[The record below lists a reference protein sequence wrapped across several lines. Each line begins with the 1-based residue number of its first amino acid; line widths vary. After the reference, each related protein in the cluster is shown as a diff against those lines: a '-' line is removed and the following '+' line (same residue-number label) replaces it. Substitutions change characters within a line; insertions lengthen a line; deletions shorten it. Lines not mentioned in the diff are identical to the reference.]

1 MKMKNLLKLSA
12 ICLIAAAAM
21 SCQKEPVSGT
31 GEGQAIILKMNFG
44 APESKAQIEN
54 GHVAYE
60 KEVAKYTAIDIFF
73 TDAAGKVLKKYTGN
87 NTGSPDQQTIWNNLT
102 KGVRFLGLEGVS
114 RVYVVAHN
122 GSFATPAESGNM
134 SELEADIK
142 TLGYSAAQAA
152 IPYLGADYSLA
163 TAGDVSE
170 LPTVPEGESSTASQ
184 TLQADITIRPV
195 ISRLQ
200 MKKIGVIKNGSLRL
214 TEKQLG
220 LGESETEYKV
230 EWTDFNPTLVGIY
243 MSNFYKD
250 AAIDGNNFTS
260 AVTFAT
266 PGNEGAI
273 ANGAW
278 GGLEAE
284 YNKIAAYHNYDAS
297 YKALFNTALNNTSAD
312 GNNFYFYD
320 NTKDGEGNKVIPF
333 NFFVPYDITS
343 AETEGGEV
351 MSGALTPAFHLQFT
365 NTSGPTISSVQKWN
379 YGTSS
384 WDDVIDEDLKLQI
397 KSQFTFPTTADGT
410 AFANIVKFY
419 DGTTTADVEIQPAK
433 IYNMSDVLVT
443 PFNITGTTKYSSQ
456 KNVVVKVTVV
466 NFTETEVDPGFDK

>member
-1 MKMKNLLKLSA
+1 MKNLLKLSA

-44 APESKAQIEN
+44 APESKAEITTGNE
-54 GHVAYE
+54 AYNTGSN
-60 KEVAKYTAIDIFF
+60 YSAIDIFF
-73 TDAAGKVLKKYTGN
+73 TDATGKVLKKYTGKDGG
-87 NTGSPDQQTIWNNLT
+87 TTDQQTIWTNLAAN
-102 KGVRFLGLEGVS
+102 GVRFLGLEGVS

-122 GSFATPAESGNM
+122 ESFTTPAEEANM
-134 SELEADIK
+134 SELKADIQN
-142 TLGYSAAQAA
+142 LGYSVAQAA

-200 MKKIGVIKNGSLRL
+200 MKKIGVAQNGSLEL

-220 LGESETEYKV
+220 VGESKTVKYKV
-230 EWTDFNPTLVGIY
+230 EWTGFNPTLVGIY
-243 MSNFYKD
+243 MSNFYKN
-250 AAIDGNNFTS
+250 AVIDGNNFTS
-260 AVTFAT
+260 AETFAT

-320 NTKDGEGNKVIPF
+320 NAKDGNKVIPF

-343 AETEGGEV
+343 DKTDGTEV

-365 NTSGPTISSVQKWN
+365 NTSGPTISSVQI
-379 YGTSS
+379 
-384 WDDVIDEDLKLQI
+384 DDGSGSGYVDVTDDDIELQI

-466 NFTETEVDPGFDK
+466 NFTETDVDPGFDK

>member
-1 MKMKNLLKLSA
+1 MKNLLKLSA

-87 NTGSPDQQTIWNNLT
+87 NTGSPDQQTIWNSLT
-102 KGVRFLGLEGVS
+102 TGVRFLGLEGVS

-122 GSFATPAESGNM
+122 GSFTTPAEEANM
-134 SELEADIK
+134 SELKADIQN
-142 TLGYSAAQAA
+142 LGYSVAQAA
-152 IPYLGADYSLA
+152 IPYLGADYSLT
-163 TAGDVSE
+163 TAAAVSE
-170 LPTVPEGESSTASQ
+170 MPTVPEGGSSTASQ

-195 ISRLQ
+195 VSRLQ
-200 MKKIGVIKNGSLRL
+200 MKKIGVVQNGSLTL
-214 TEKQLG
+214 TEEQLG
-220 LGESETEYKV
+220 LGESKTVKYEV
-230 EWTDFNPTLVGIY
+230 EWTGFNPTLVGIY

-260 AVTFAT
+260 AETFAT

-278 GGLEAE
+278 GGLDAG
-284 YNKIAAYHNYDAS
+284 YNAIAAFSNYNSTVYED
-297 YKALFNTALNNTSAD
+297 LFNSALNSTD
-312 GNNFYFYD
+312 VNNFYFYD

-343 AETEGGEV
+343 DKTDGTEV
-351 MSGALTPAFHLQFT
+351 MSGALAPAFHLQFT
-365 NTSGPTISSVQKWN
+365 NTSGPTISSVKK
-379 YGTSS
+379 
-384 WDDVIDEDLKLQI
+384 DDGSGFVDVTDDDIKLQI
-397 KSQFTFPTTADGT
+397 ESQFTFPTTADGT

-419 DGTTTADVEIQPAK
+419 EDGTTTEAKIQPAK

-443 PFNITGTTKYSSQ
+443 PFNITGTTKYSPV